1 MSNKIYFWEDKT
13 SGDNEYAS
21 AISFTSDEMML
32 KVRFGDLAQ
41 FLLSNNKTMSYEDI
55 ISSEE
60 TFSLMER
67 VLQSFQRDSERAFF
81 TVDVSSRSY
90 LKMMA
95 FLENLVIKNV
105 AFPKEKRMELLD
117 LVYDNIDESVIKNIH
132 NPKETDFQI
141 ICEAIIKVVGSVA
154 PDCTEVVTRNIV
166 NIDKSVVIPEVLLSD
181 LFFEMTILMA
191 WLVNHTKHIRKED
204 AYKIVLFTD
213 IEQSMQVILGAAQR
227 NKSIDF
233 GGEIHLEHK
242 SGNEIEE
249 AVGLFFSI
257 ISQLLHSVL
266 NRDDKDMSGYNPQL
280 ISKENILLGD
290 LWKTFQKEGSIWM
303 TSPKKNKKLMEYL

>member
-1 MSNKIYFWEDKT
+1 MSNKIYFWGDKT
-13 SGDNEYAS
+13 SADNEYAS

-60 TFSLMER
+60 IFSLI
-67 VLQSFQRDSERAFF
+67 VKILQSFQRDCERTFF
-81 TVDVSSRSY
+81 TVDVSNRSY

-95 FLENLVIKNV
+95 FLENLVFKNV
-105 AFPKEKRMELLD
+105 AFPKEKRLELLD
-117 LVYDNIDESVIKNIH
+117 LVYDSIDESVIKNIH
-132 NPKETDFQI
+132 NPKGTDFQK
-141 ICEAIIKVVGSVA
+141 ICEAIINVVGTVA
-154 PDCTEVVTRNIV
+154 SDCSEVVTQNIG

-191 WLVNHTKHIRKED
+191 WLVNHNKHIRKEN

-213 IEQSMQVILGAAQR
+213 VEQSMQAILGAVQR
-227 NKSIDF
+227 NKSVDF
-233 GGEIHLEHK
+233 GGEIHLEHE
-242 SGNEIEE
+242 SGNEIEK
-249 AVGLFFSI
+249 AVGFFFSI
-257 ISQLLHSVL
+257 ISQLLYSVL
-266 NRDDKDMSGYNPQL
+266 NRDDKDMSDFNSEL

>member
-13 SGDNEYAS
+13 SGNNEYAS

-41 FLLSNNKTMSYEDI
+41 FLLSNNKTMSYEDV

-60 TFSLMER
+60 ISSLIKKI
-67 VLQSFQRDSERAFF
+67 LQSFQRDSERTFF

-95 FLENLVIKNV
+95 FLENFVLKNV
-105 AFPKEKRMELLD
+105 AFPKEKRLELLD
-117 LVYDNIDESVIKNIH
+117 VVYDSIDESVIKNIY
-132 NPKETDFQI
+132 NPKDADFQKL
-141 ICEAIIKVVGSVA
+141 CEAIINVVGTVA
-154 PDCTEVVTRNIV
+154 PDCSEVLTRNIS

-181 LFFEMTILMA
+181 LFFEMTIIMA
-191 WLVNHTKHIRKED
+191 WFVNHTKHIRKVN

-213 IEQSMQVILGAAQR
+213 IEQPMQAILGAVQR
-227 NKSIDF
+227 NKSVDF
-233 GGEIHLEHK
+233 GGEIHLEHE
-242 SGNEIEE
+242 SGNEIEK

-266 NRDDKDMSGYNPQL
+266 NRDDKDMNGLNSEL
-280 ISKENILLGD
+280 ISKENILLSD

>member
-55 ISSEE
+55 ISSEDIF
-60 TFSLMER
+60 TLMKKI
-67 VLQSFQRDSERAFF
+67 LQSFQRDSERTFF

-95 FLENLVIKNV
+95 FLENLVLKNV
-105 AFPKEKRMELLD
+105 AISREKRLELLD
-117 LVYDNIDESVIKNIH
+117 VVYDSIDEPVIKNIY
-132 NPKETDFQI
+132 NPKGTDFQK
-141 ICEAIIKVVGSVA
+141 ICEAIINVVVNVA
-154 PDCTEVVTRNIV
+154 PEYSEMVTRNIG
-166 NIDKSVVIPEVLLSD
+166 NIDRSVVIPEVLLSD

-191 WLVNHTKHIRKED
+191 WLVNHTKHIRKENT
-204 AYKIVLFTD
+204 YKIVLFTD
-213 IEQSMQVILGAAQR
+213 VEQSMQAIIGAVQR
-227 NKSIDF
+227 NKSVDF
-233 GGEIHLEHK
+233 GGEIHLEHE
-242 SGNEIEE
+242 SGNEIEK
-249 AVGLFFSI
+249 AVELFFSI
-257 ISQLLHSVL
+257 ISQLLYSVL
-266 NRDDKDMSGYNPQL
+266 NRDAKDLGGLNSEL
-280 ISKENILLGD
+280 INKENILLGD
-290 LWKTFQKEGSIWM
+290 LWKAFQKEGSIWM

>member
-13 SGDNEYAS
+13 TGDNKYAS

-41 FLLSNNKTMSYEDI
+41 FLLSHNKTMSYEDI
-55 ISSEE
+55 ILSEE
-60 TFSLMER
+60 SFSLMEK
-67 VLQSFQRDSERAFF
+67 VLQSFQRDSERTFF
-81 TVDVSSRSY
+81 TVDVSNRSY

-95 FLENLVIKNV
+95 FLENIVFKNV
-105 AFPKEKRMELLD
+105 AFPKDKRLELLD

-132 NPKETDFQI
+132 NPKGTDFQV
-141 ICEAIIKVVGSVA
+141 ICEAIINVVGTIA
-154 PDCTEVVTRNIV
+154 PDCSEVVSHNIG
-166 NIDKSVVIPEVLLSD
+166 NIDRSIVIPEVLLSD

-191 WLVNHTKHIRKED
+191 WLVNHKKHIRKEN
-204 AYKIVLFTD
+204 AYNIVLFTD
-213 IEQSMQVILGAAQR
+213 VEQAMQAILGVVQR
-227 NKSIDF
+227 NRSVEF
-233 GGEIHLEHK
+233 GGEIHLEHE
-242 SGNEIEE
+242 SGNEIEK

-266 NRDDKDMSGYNPQL
+266 NRDDKDMNGINSQL
-280 ISKENILLGD
+280 VNKENILLGD

>member
-21 AISFTSDEMML
+21 VISFTSDEMML

-41 FLLSNNKTMSYEDI
+41 FLLSNNKTISYEDI

-60 TFSLMER
+60 AFSLMEKI
-67 VLQSFQRDSERAFF
+67 LQSFQRDSERTFF
-81 TVDVSSRSY
+81 TVDVNSRSY

-95 FLENLVIKNV
+95 FLENLVLKNI
-105 AFPKEKRMELLD
+105 AFPKEKRLELLD
-117 LVYDNIDESVIKNIH
+117 VVYDSINESVIKNIH
-132 NPKETDFQI
+132 NPKGTDFQK
-141 ICEAIIKVVGSVA
+141 ICEAIINVVGNVA
-154 PDCTEVVTRNIV
+154 PDYSEVVTRNIG

-191 WLVNHTKHIRKED
+191 WLVNHTKHIRKENT
-204 AYKIVLFTD
+204 YKIVLLTD
-213 IEQSMQVILGAAQR
+213 VERSMRAILGAVQR
-227 NKSIDF
+227 NKSVDF
-233 GGEIHLEHK
+233 GGEIHLEHE
-242 SGNEIEE
+242 SGNEIEK

-257 ISQLLHSVL
+257 ISQLLYSVL
-266 NRDDKDMSGYNPQL
+266 NRDAKDMSGLNSEL

-290 LWKTFQKEGSIWM
+290 LWKAFQKEGSIWM
-303 TSPKKNKKLMEYL
+303 TSPKKNRKLMEYL

>member
-67 VLQSFQRDSERAFF
+67 VLQSFQN
-81 TVDVSSRSY
+81 

-117 LVYDNIDESVIKNIH
+117 LVYDSIDESVIKNIH

-213 IEQSMQVILGAAQR
+213 IEQSMQVILGAVQR

-233 GGEIHLEHK
+233 GGEIHLEHE

-303 TSPKKNKKLMEYL
+303 TSPKKNNKLMEYL